1 MKQLIFTLLILLPIV
16 GFGQKSFHYKTFE
29 KRDRFVLL
37 GDAQIIDKDVRL
49 TRADEWL
56 TGAIWYKNKVKVEHG
71 FEVEFNMLIS
81 RHGGW
86 QGKGADG
93 LAFVISNDPNGYT
106 SGANGEGIGYE
117 GMQNCLAF
125 EFDTFD
131 NQEGGDNHVSIQTN
145 GNNRVSRHNDHSLAI
160 NHKIPALKSV
170 IRNIKITYDFKFM
183 RVYIDGKLYIKKEVH
198 LEKTIKLDKG
208 KAYIGFTAA
217 TAGAYSQHKILDWRW
232 NMEKKILVHRTI
244 DKDIYVAKTAT
255 ISINAILPREE
266 EFLA

>member
-1 MKQLIFTLLILLPIV
+1 MKRLLFLVLLIIPTLA
-16 GFGQKSFHYKTFE
+16 FSQKSFHYKTFE
-29 KRDRFVLL
+29 KKDRFILL
-37 GDAQIIDKDVRL
+37 GDAKIIEQDVRL

-56 TGAIWYKNKVKVEHG
+56 TGAIWYKKKVKVKHG
-71 FEVEFNMLIS
+71 FQVEFNMLMS

-117 GMQNCLAF
+117 GMQNCLAV

-160 NHKIPALKSV
+160 NHKIPELQSV
-170 IRNIKITYDFKFM
+170 VRKIKITYDFKFM
-183 RVYIDGKLYIKKEVH
+183 RVYIDGKLYLKKEVH
-198 LEKTIKLDKG
+198 LEKIIKLDKG
-208 KAYIGFTAA
+208 KAYIGFTAS
-217 TAGAYSQHKILDWRW
+217 TAGAYSQHKILDWKW
-232 NMEKKILVHRTI
+232 NMETKDLVHRNVDENIHIAVNT
-244 DKDIYVAKTAT
+244 TLPL
-255 ISINAILPREE
+255 NGILREE
-266 EFLA
+266 EIFLV